1 MTRRLFQPTWVAGT
15 RSRPMLEVRGL
26 NAGYGEVHIL
36 RDVSLLVGGGQIVT
50 LVGSNGAGKS
60 TFLNTVCGI
69 IRPSAGSVHLDGTD
83 ITGWSSEAIV
93 ARGITQ
99 VPEGRRLFPQMTV
112 RENLLMGAYRRRDR
126 AGIQRDLDWIYGL
139 FPILKE
145 RQRQRAG
152 SLSGGEQ
159 QMCAIGRGLMA
170 RPRILILDELSLGL
184 APIILDVLVDTL
196 QKIHQEG
203 TTIFLVEQDVATA
216 FDLATTGYVL
226 ENGRIV
232 LSGPTAELKT
242 NPHVKKAYLGL

>member
-1 MTRRLFQPTWVAGT
+1 
-15 RSRPMLEVRGL
+15 MLEIRGL
-26 NAGYGEVHIL
+26 NAGYGEVQIL
-36 RDVSLLVGGGQIVT
+36 RDISLSVGAGQIVT

-60 TFLNTVCGI
+60 TLLNTVCGI
-69 IRPSAGSVHLDGTD
+69 IRPTAGNVHLEGTD

-99 VPEGRRLFPQMTV
+99 VPEGRRLFPLMSV
-112 RENLLMGAYRRRDR
+112 RENLLMGAYRRRER
-126 AGIQRDLDWIYGL
+126 AGIQRDLEWVYAL

-145 RQRQRAG
+145 RQGQRAG

-159 QMCAIGRGLMA
+159 QMCAIARGLMA
-170 RPRILILDELSLGL
+170 RPKLLVLDELSLGL
-184 APIILDVLVDTL
+184 APIIVDVLVDIL
-196 QKIHQEG
+196 NKIHQEG

-216 FDLATTGYVL
+216 FDVATTGYVL

-232 LSGPTAELKT
+232 LSGATAELKT

>member
-1 MTRRLFQPTWVAGT
+1 V
-15 RSRPMLEVRGL
+15 LEVEGL
-26 NAGYGEVHIL
+26 SAGYGEVPIL
-36 RDVSLLVGGGQIVT
+36 REVSLRIEAGDMVT

-60 TFLNTVCGI
+60 TLLNAICGI
-69 IRPSAGSVHLDGTD
+69 VRPTAGRVTLDGTD
-83 ITGWSSEAIV
+83 ITGWPSEAIV
-93 ARGITQ
+93 AEGITQ

-112 RENLLMGAYRRRDR
+112 RENLLIGAHRRRD
-126 AGIQRDLDWIYGL
+126 GQGVERDITLMYGL

-159 QMCAIGRGLMA
+159 QMCAIARGLMA

-184 APIILDVLVDTL
+184 APIMLDVLVDGL
-196 QKIHQEG
+196 RRVHSEG
-203 TTIFLVEQDVATA
+203 TTVFVVEQDVATA

-226 ENGRIV
+226 ENGRVV
-232 LSGPTAELKT
+232 LSGPTADLRT

>member
-1 MTRRLFQPTWVAGT
+1 VLD
-15 RSRPMLEVRGL
+15 VRGL
-26 NAGYGEVHIL
+26 HAGYGEVQIL
-36 RDVSLLVGGGQIVT
+36 RDVSLSVGAGQIVT

-60 TFLNTVCGI
+60 TLLNTICGI
-69 IRPSAGSVHLDGTD
+69 LRPTAGSVHLDGAD

-93 ARGITQ
+93 GRGITQ
-99 VPEGRRLFPQMTV
+99 VPEGRRLFPQMSV

-126 AGIQRDLDWIYGL
+126 AGIQRDLDWIYEL
-139 FPILKE
+139 FPILKD
-145 RQRQRAG
+145 RQRQSAG

-170 RPRILILDELSLGL
+170 RPRILVLDELSLGL

-196 QKIHQEG
+196 RKIHQEG
-203 TTIFLVEQDVATA
+203 TTIFLIEQDVATA
-216 FDLATTGYVL
+216 FDVASTGYVL

-232 LSGPTAELKT
+232 LSGPTVELKT

>member
-1 MTRRLFQPTWVAGT
+1 
-15 RSRPMLEVRGL
+15 MLEIQGL
-26 NAGYGEVHIL
+26 SAGYGEVQIL
-36 RDVSLLVGGGQIVT
+36 REVSLSVRAREIVS

-60 TFLNTVCGI
+60 TLLNTICGI
-69 IRPSAGSVHLDGTD
+69 VRPSAGRVTLDGTD
-83 ITGWSSEAIV
+83 ITGWTSEAIV
-93 ARGITQ
+93 VEGITQ

-112 RENLLMGAYRRRDR
+112 RENLLMGAYRRADGQ
-126 AGIQRDLDWIYGL
+126 GIQRDLDWIYQL

-152 SLSGGEQ
+152 SMSGGEQ

-184 APIILDVLVDTL
+184 APIMLDTLVDAIA
-196 QKIHQEG
+196 KVHAEG

-216 FDLATTGYVL
+216 FDLASTGYVL
-226 ENGRIV
+226 ENGQVV

>member
-1 MTRRLFQPTWVAGT
+1 
-15 RSRPMLEVRGL
+15 MLEIRGL
-26 NAGYGEVHIL
+26 HAGYGEVEIL
-36 RDVSLLVGGGQIVT
+36 RDVSLSVEAGQIVT

-60 TFLNTVCGI
+60 TLLNTVCGI
-69 IRPSAGSVHLDGTD
+69 LRPRAGSVRLDATD

-112 RENLLMGAYRRRDR
+112 RENLLMGAYLRRDR

-184 APIILDVLVDTL
+184 APIILDVLVDALRT
-196 QKIHQEG
+196 IHREG

-216 FDLATTGYVL
+216 FDLAATGYVL

-232 LSGPTAELKT
+232 LSGPTAELRA